1 MRISQT
7 LVWTPTSFSIVF
19 FSSLFV
25 SLSYLI
31 LFEVFKHS
39 FGRRMGNSKWLVDR
53 DVNSEHVMGLTLYE
67 ANSLWATV
75 NWTQFL
81 TRRTSWGR
89 THYGVKPLDSTS
101 TTVWFTGA
109 ETSLWS
115 NGGERTKL
123 TVGLP
128 RCNMNWK
135 VDFKR
140 KQCCDGKKP
149 HWNALP
155 TGITRDISK
164 LVCEVRRTDKCSF
177 ISIFALILKPL
188 VQIPLIV
195 SAKYFCRRNLRIP
208 RDIYMDQNLF
218 PHRLI

>member
-1 MRISQT
+1 
-7 LVWTPTSFSIVF
+7 
-19 FSSLFV
+19 
-25 SLSYLI
+25 
-31 LFEVFKHS
+31 
-39 FGRRMGNSKWLVDR
+39 MGNSKWLVDG

-101 TTVWFTGA
+101 TPVWFTGA

-149 HWNALP
+149 NWNALP

-177 ISIFALILKPL
+177 TSIFALILKPL

-195 SAKYFCRRNLRIP
+195 SAKYFCRRNLSP
-208 RDIYMDQNLF
+208 KAFLDHQNGRKDSQTIWSSWSF
-218 PHRLI
+218 DDVIADTKRYIHGSEPVSA

>member
-1 MRISQT
+1 MR
-7 LVWTPTSFSIVF
+7 
-19 FSSLFV
+19 
-25 SLSYLI
+25 
-31 LFEVFKHS
+31 
-39 FGRRMGNSKWLVDR
+39 
-53 DVNSEHVMGLTLYE
+53 LTLYE

-101 TTVWFTGA
+101 TAVWFTGA

-149 HWNALP
+149 NWNALP

-177 ISIFALILKPL
+177 TSIFALILKPL

-195 SAKYFCRRNLRIP
+195 SVKYFCRRNLSPKAFLDHQNGRKDSQTIWSSWSFDDVIADTK
-208 RDIYMDQNLF
+208 RDIHGSE
-218 PHRLI
+218 PVSA